1 VRASRIARKRPRPH
15 LEEKGAELSISD
27 EVQRLQQLHQSGALS
42 DEEFAQAKAALF
54 NRGGSPEHDPQGI
67 ARETNQWAMFLH
79 LSLLAGFVVPL
90 GGLVA
95 PIVIWQIKK
104 TELPEIDIHGKIVA
118 NWIISAIIYA
128 IICFLLVF
136 MIVGIPLLI
145 ALGVLGVV
153 FPIIG
158 AVKAGGGEV
167 WRYPLSIDFLK

>member
-1 VRASRIARKRPRPH
+1 M
-15 LEEKGAELSISD
+15 GISD
-27 EVQRLQQLHQSGALS
+27 EVERLQQLHQSGALS
-42 DEEFAQAKAALF
+42 DEEFAQAKASLL
-54 NRGGSPEHDPQGI
+54 NRGGSDQRDPQAL

-90 GGLVA
+90 AGLVA

-104 TELPEIDIHGKIVA
+104 TELPEIDIHGKIVM

-128 IICFLLVF
+128 VLCLLLSFL
-136 MIVGIPLLI
+136 IVGIPMLI
-145 ALGVLGVV
+145 ALGILGVV
-153 FPIIG
+153 FPIVG

>member
-1 VRASRIARKRPRPH
+1 M
-15 LEEKGAELSISD
+15 SISD

-42 DEEFAQAKAALF
+42 DEEFAQAKASLF
-54 NRGGSPEHDPQGI
+54 NRRGSDPHDSAML

-79 LSLLAGFVVPL
+79 LSLLAGFVIPL
-90 GGLVA
+90 AGLIA
-95 PIVIWQIKK
+95 PVVIWQVKK
-104 TELPEIDIHGKIVA
+104 ADLPEIDIHGKIVV

-128 IICFLLVF
+128 VLCLILAFL
-136 MIVGIPLLI
+136 IVGIPMLI
-145 ALGVLGVV
+145 GLGILGIV